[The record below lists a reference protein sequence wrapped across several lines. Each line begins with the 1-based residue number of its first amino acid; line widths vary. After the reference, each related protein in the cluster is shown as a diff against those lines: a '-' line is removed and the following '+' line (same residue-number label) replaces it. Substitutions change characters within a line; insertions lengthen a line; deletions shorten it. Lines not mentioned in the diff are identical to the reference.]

1 MVKDWQY
8 KIQSHICHVIS
19 LNKLLN
25 SLLMEEEKKLC
36 TPQHS
41 VNGHVPL
48 PNELQYDK
56 AVCDCKKLI
65 WIKVNTCNCQA
76 SPNWELQARPNQ

>member
-1 MVKDWQY
+1 
-8 KIQSHICHVIS
+8 
-19 LNKLLN
+19 
-25 SLLMEEEKKLC
+25 MEEEKKLC

-56 AVCDCKKLI
+56 AVCDCKKLMWVSI
-65 WIKVNTCNCQA
+65 NTCGCTGAAANFQ
-76 SPNWELQARPNQ
+76 LQARPNQ